1 MVQAATGN
9 PLQLIAAERLSELG
23 RDTREELTKL
33 PDVVLVPHG
42 RWHAEQIAV
51 LLLEQIE
58 VEAIRVTLG
67 VASVAHFLSLSTALR
82 ASVIPIINLL
92 QDAAGE
98 VVINGRPRPEHWPF
112 LKQLHTRCTVP
123 SAQISNCYRAHEF

>member
-1 MVQAATGN
+1 MLQAATGN

-33 PDVVLVPHG
+33 PDVVLIPHG

-67 VASVAHFLSLSTALR
+67 VASFSDFLSLSTALR

-98 VVINGRPRPEHWPF
+98 AHSPKPRQVRRPPPEEDA
-112 LKQLHTRCTVP
+112 LQRGEALER
-123 SAQISNCYRAHEF
+123 S